1 MNKTKEDAEKT
12 RQNILDT
19 ALLIFSRR
27 GYRGTRLEDVAKQA
41 GVTRGAIYWHF
52 RDKFDLYDTLLRDG
66 YASYYERIAAILN
79 ADESP
84 LSRIRR
90 LFVETFVFSEDDE
103 KYRAVEEIRIFKSEA
118 IDEMKRSMQKMAT
131 VSKFLRQAVAT
142 LIREGIKAGEI
153 KSGIDPDLA
162 ALSLVSHMSGVVITW
177 MRDPQSFSI
186 KGLAEDLVD
195 YQLSPIVRE

>member
-1 MNKTKEDAEKT
+1 M
-12 RQNILDT
+12 
-19 ALLIFSRR
+19 
-27 GYRGTRLEDVAKQA
+27 
-41 GVTRGAIYWHF
+41 
-52 RDKFDLYDTLLRDG
+52 
-66 YASYYERIAAILN
+66 AA
-79 ADESP
+79 
-84 LSRIRR
+84 
-90 LFVETFVFSEDDE
+90 
-103 KYRAVEEIRIFKSEA
+103 
-118 IDEMKRSMQKMAT
+118 

-195 YQLSPIVRE
+195 YQLSSIVRE